1 MAAAAAAG
9 GGSPA
14 KTAELLRIIPDEIR
28 ASVANELHLP
38 DAFHRMKR
46 LIKEGADPSGGPH
59 GSTLEVILKATSNYR
74 GHFREIGQNFME
86 LLLKNGADPNHTYT
100 IGKYRKRPPY
110 MYIIS
115 YDNEWTGDDNA
126 AILISWFDL
135 LGKYGFNFKQPNLV
149 LSIIGEIADSPADA
163 VNRTSKVLSYF
174 AGHGAPMNGVEE
186 FINGDFGLWSG
197 INNNASKQKIKNALR
212 RNTFMRMNTLRPGL
226 KAKISSY
233 AFQKGGKTR
242 RKRRLRK

>member
-1 MAAAAAAG
+1 MAAAGAG
-9 GGSPA
+9 GGSNS
-14 KTAELLRIIPDEIR
+14 KTIELLRIIPEEIR
-28 ASVANELHLP
+28 ASAANELHLP
-38 DAFHRMKR
+38 DAFQCMKQ

-74 GHFREIGQNFME
+74 KNFREIGQNFME
-86 LLLKNGADPNHTYT
+86 FLLKNGADPNHTYT
-100 IGKYRKRPPY
+100 VGKYRKSPPY
-110 MYIIS
+110 LHIVS
-115 YDNEWTGDDNA
+115 YDNEWTGDEDA

-135 LGKYGFNFKQPNLV
+135 LGKYGFNFKQPDLV
-149 LSIIGEIADSPADA
+149 LSIVGRIADTPSVA

-186 FINGDFGLWSG
+186 FINGDFGLYSG

-212 RNTFMRMNTLRPGL
+212 RNTFMRMNTLRPEL